1 MKSGYSPG
9 SMGSPETQVD
19 PTRANEPQSLI
30 GPSLL
35 PRVKEETEAQMR
47 RAGWLI
53 LRPLVPGLAGSAPPP
68 AHFLLS

>member
-47 RAGWLI
+47 RAGCI
-53 LRPLVPGLAGSAPPP
+53 PRPLVPGLAGSAPPP